1 MNNKHEAVWAWLQTC
16 PHITDLFFNAGRA
29 DGGCTQLIPAESIKE
44 EYIDGTSVRSY
55 ECTLVRFMEI
65 SFEPNDENNIG
76 DVIDFDRLGEWV
88 EEQNETRNFPQFP
101 GKESVQEI
109 NVSPSQAGYMVMLE
123 AGIAK
128 YQLQFQID
136 YVKEK

>member
-1 MNNKHEAVWAWLQTC
+1 MNNKHEAVWAWLHTC
-16 PHITDLFFNAGRA
+16 PHITNLFFNAGRA
-29 DGGCTQLIPAESIKE
+29 DGGCTQLIPAESVKE

-65 SFEPNDENNIG
+65 SFEANDETNIG
-76 DVIDFDRLGEWV
+76 DLIDFDKLGEWV
-88 EEQNETRNFPQFP
+88 EEQNEKQNFPQFP
-101 GKESVQEI
+101 AKESVQEI